1 MSERSVHVI
10 IVSGHLHLDPVE
22 RDQYLRESVEIMRQ
36 ARGWAG
42 CRDFTLTAD
51 PLEPDRIN
59 VYERWDSDE
68 ALLHFRN
75 EATALAQAGEIL
87 ANHVAKYRIASTEAP

>member
-10 IVSGHLHLDPVE
+10 IVSGHLYLDSVE

-42 CRDFTLTAD
+42 CWDFTLTAD

-68 ALLHFRN
+68 ALLRFRN
-75 EATALAQAGEIL
+75 EATAPAQAAEIR
-87 ANHVAKYRIASTEAP
+87 ANHVTKYRIASTEAP